1 MTFEE
6 QFLTLII
13 EKSGFTDRKGLP
25 SDRVTIDV
33 DPDSPS
39 GFAPEKK
46 WVGASKHLMTNKIL
60 GTIKTVDKDLVEF
73 LASRSFSGVGE
84 RSFVIPR
91 VLMADIQER
100 LNTWKTQRDALV
112 AELGTGSWDA
122 SIQDAREKLGFLFNS
137 DDYPSASLLPQ
148 IFAVTW
154 RFEEVSET
162 LRQLMR
168 TAAVNAIQETIKRVE
183 PSETGRDRRFTEK
196 TFAEL
201 QSFLDSYDARQAVPD
216 EELDALRVDIQRF
229 VNLGE
234 SYLNMREGGKASD
247 RVLELARKAAVSSF
261 TPVVENASKI
271 TSGVRAIEL
280 ED

>member
-25 SDRVTIDV
+25 SDRVTIDA
-33 DPDSPS
+33 DPDSPN

-46 WVGASKHLMTNKIL
+46 WVGASKHLMTNKTL
-60 GTIKTVDKDLVEF
+60 GSIKTIDKDLVEF

-100 LNTWKTQRDALV
+100 LSTWKTQRDASV

-122 SIQDAREKLGFLFNS
+122 SIQDAKEKLGFLFNS

-168 TAAVNAIQETIKRVE
+168 TAAVNAVQETIKRVE

-201 QSFLDSYDARQAVPD
+201 QSFLDFYDARQAVPD

-261 TPVVENASKI
+261 APVVENASKI

>member
-1 MTFEE
+1 
-6 QFLTLII
+6 
-13 EKSGFTDRKGLP
+13 
-25 SDRVTIDV
+25 
-33 DPDSPS
+33 
-39 GFAPEKK
+39 
-46 WVGASKHLMTNKIL
+46 
-60 GTIKTVDKDLVEF
+60 
-73 LASRSFSGVGE
+73 
-84 RSFVIPR
+84 
-91 VLMADIQER
+91 
-100 LNTWKTQRDALV
+100 
-112 AELGTGSWDA
+112 
-122 SIQDAREKLGFLFNS
+122 
-137 DDYPSASLLPQ
+137 
-148 IFAVTW
+148 
-154 RFEEVSET
+154 
-162 LRQLMR
+162 MR
-168 TAAVNAIQETIKRVE
+168 TAAVNAVQETIKRVE

-261 TPVVENASKI
+261 APVVENASKI

>member
-1 MTFEE
+1 
-6 QFLTLII
+6 
-13 EKSGFTDRKGLP
+13 LP

-33 DPDSPS
+33 DPDSPN

-46 WVGASKHLMTNKIL
+46 WVGASKHLMTNKTL
-60 GTIKTVDKDLVEF
+60 GSIKTIDKDLVEF

-100 LNTWKTQRDALV
+100 LGTWKTQRDASV

-122 SIQDAREKLGFLFNS
+122 SIQDAKEKLGFLFNS

-168 TAAVNAIQETIKRVE
+168 TAAVNAVQETIKRVE

-201 QSFLDSYDARQAVPD
+201 QSFLDFYDARQAVPD

-261 TPVVENASKI
+261 APVVENASKI